1 MPVACLLDLKERTES
16 KDEGARGSAA
26 NEVRRKTKSP
36 HPDQVCICKTLGTVK
51 ITRGNM
57 PVATITLSSFKII

>member
-36 HPDQVCICKTLGTVK
+36 HPDQMEFCDFFGEDEDSL
-51 ITRGNM
+51 RL
-57 PVATITLSSFKII
+57 ASARFRFS